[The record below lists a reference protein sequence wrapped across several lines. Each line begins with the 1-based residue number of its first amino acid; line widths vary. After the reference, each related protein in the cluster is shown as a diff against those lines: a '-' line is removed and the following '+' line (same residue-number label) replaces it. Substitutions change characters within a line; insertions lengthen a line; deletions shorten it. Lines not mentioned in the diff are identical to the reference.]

1 MEKYRIL
8 LAEDRMIYRSFFENL
23 FRDSDRYTL
32 IGIENNMEEVAKR
45 FGHTPSDI
53 ILTAAADKN
62 GHTNFSSVDAFKRVH
77 PSTRIMIITDVAECS
92 YLQRAQ
98 DCGADSFWYVSERP
112 SVISVLDRMIAGET
126 VFPEDIPCV
135 DVGHIKSRDFSEK
148 ELLILREVTKG
159 YSNKEIA
166 KTLRMSYYT
175 VRDYVKGMLEKTE
188 LPNRTALAVDAVRS
202 GMIVLE
208 K

>member
-8 LAEDRMIYRSFFENL
+8 LAEDRIIHRLFFENL

-32 IGIENNMEEVAKR
+32 IGIEDNMDEVVKR
-45 FGHTPSDI
+45 FDHTPADI

-62 GHTNFSSVDAFKRVH
+62 GRPNFSAVETFKREH
-77 PSTRIMIITDVAECS
+77 PSMRIIIITDLPEHS
-92 YLQRAQ
+92 YLQRAE
-98 DCGADSFWYVSERP
+98 DCGADSFWYADEKQP
-112 SVISVLDRMIAGET
+112 FISVLDRMMEGVT
-126 VFPEDIPCV
+126 VFPEGTPCV
-135 DVGHIKSRDFSEK
+135 TVGHVKSCDFSEK
-148 ELLILREVTKG
+148 ELIILREVAKG

-166 KTLRMSYYT
+166 KTLQMSYYT

-188 LPNRTALAVDAVRS
+188 LPNRTALAVGAVSS